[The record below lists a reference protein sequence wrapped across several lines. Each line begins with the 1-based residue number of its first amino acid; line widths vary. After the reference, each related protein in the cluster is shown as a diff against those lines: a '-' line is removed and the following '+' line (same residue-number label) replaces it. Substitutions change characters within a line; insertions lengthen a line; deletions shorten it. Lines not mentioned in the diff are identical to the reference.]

1 MPRKP
6 SMQGSLFAAES
17 AGESAGEEVDAS
29 AASNATASN
38 AAAPDD
44 APHLSRPLNALFDEV
59 PADWRDLTDAFR
71 ASATGQA
78 LIKRVDAARAGGATI
93 YPDDVFAAL
102 RTTRRAQVKVV
113 ILGQD
118 PYHGPGQAHG
128 LAFSVRPGV
137 AIPPS
142 LRNIRKEIQRD
153 PGVTPPAHGCLQA
166 WAEHGV
172 LLLNTVLTVNAAQ
185 AASHA
190 GWGWETLTD
199 ALIAAVAADPGPKVF
214 MLWGAHAQR
223 KAALIEQALAQ
234 SDLAQSDGDSGGDSV
249 GDQGRLLIL
258 QSNHPSPLS
267 ATRGPVPFVGN
278 GHFGQAQ
285 AFWQAKGQRLDWTL
299 A

>member
-1 MPRKP
+1 MSAQTPLFDETTVGDSTAQATTP
-6 SMQGSLFAAES
+6 S
-17 AGESAGEEVDAS
+17 
-29 AASNATASN
+29 
-38 AAAPDD
+38 
-44 APHLSRPLNALFDEV
+44 LSRPLADLFDAV
-59 PADWRDLTDAFR
+59 PPDWRPITEAFR
-71 ASATGQA
+71 HSPQGQA
-78 LIKRVDAARAGGATI
+78 LIARVDAARQAGQCI

-102 RTTRRAQVKVV
+102 RLTRRDAVKVV

-142 LRNIRKEIQRD
+142 LRNIRKELARD
-153 PGVTPPAHGCLQA
+153 LGLTPPAHGSLQA
-166 WAEHGV
+166 WAQRGV
-172 LLLNTVLTVNAAQ
+172 LLLNTVLTVEATQ

-190 GWGWETLTD
+190 GWGWEALTD
-199 ALIAAVAADPGPKVF
+199 ALIQAVAHDDGPKVF

-223 KAALIEQALAQ
+223 KAALITAGQ
-234 SDLAQSDGDSGGDSV
+234 
-249 GDQGRLLIL
+249 QGADATGAPHLLIL

-278 GHFGQAQ
+278 GHFGQA
-285 AFWQAKGQRLDWTL
+285 ASFWQAKGQQLDWSL